1 MAGKMT
7 VEQFIRRTG
16 VKFRLRRTLLIFLVP
31 LVLAAIIPI
40 VITVVA
46 QSPSFIGWILLIGV
60 IAGWIA
66 GRVFH
71 ETRMA
76 VLADIVAG
84 VMGAFVAA
92 WVFAYFR
99 KRGIEGSHV
108 YSIVVAALGA
118 IGTIVALVAYRA
130 WRAIR

>member
-7 VEQFIRRTG
+7 IEQFIRRTG
-16 VKFRLRRTLLIFLVP
+16 IKSRLRHTLLIFWVP
-31 LVLAAIIPI
+31 LGLAAIIPI
-40 VITVVA
+40 GITVVA
-46 QSPSFIGWILLIGV
+46 QSPLFIGWILLIGV

-66 GRVFH
+66 GRLFH
-71 ETRMA
+71 ETRLA

-92 WVFAYFR
+92 WVFTYFR
-99 KRGIEGSHV
+99 KRGIEGSYV
-108 YSIVVAALGA
+108 YSMVVAALGA
-118 IGTIVALVAYRA
+118 IGTIVVLVAYRA